1 MALPLIV
8 VVVPVACVGG
18 VLVIV
23 VVADCVDGVVCPN
36 DGAGCVG
43 NGVPTAGVA
52 GALIGWLTEPV
63 LTDEL
68 ALLLNGL

>member
-8 VVVPVACVGG
+8 VVVPVACVGR
-18 VLVIV
+18 VPVIAV
-23 VVADCVDGVVCPN
+23 VTGCVDGVVCSN
-36 DGAGCVG
+36 DGVGCVG

-52 GALIGWLTEPV
+52 GALIGWFTESV
-63 LTDEL
+63 LTDGL